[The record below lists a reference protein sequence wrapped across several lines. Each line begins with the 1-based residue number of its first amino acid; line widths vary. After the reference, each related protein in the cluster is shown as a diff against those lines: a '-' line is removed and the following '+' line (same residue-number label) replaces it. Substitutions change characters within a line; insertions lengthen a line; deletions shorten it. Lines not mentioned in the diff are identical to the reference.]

1 MSEEKI
7 GIVMSFYSKVSVAA
21 IELTDGSLKIGD
33 KIKIKGATTDFT
45 QTIESLQVEHETVQE
60 AAKGTSVGIKVKD
73 KVRPND
79 TVLKI
84 TE

>member
-1 MSEEKI
+1 MAEEKI
-7 GIVMSFYSKVSVAA
+7 GMVMSYYGNVGVAA
-21 IELTDGSLKIGD
+21 IELTDGNIKVGD
-33 KIKIKGATTDFT
+33 RIKLKGATTDFE
-45 QTIESLQVEHETVQE
+45 QTVDSLQVEHETVQE

-79 TVLKI
+79 EVLKL